1 MDSGSATGQGC
12 CGIDAMTRRMDRH
25 AGGRLCHSVS
35 EARHMLEDDMMGA
48 VAAATTASIRRQAR
62 QAMALALA
70 LA

>member
-1 MDSGSATGQGC
+1 
-12 CGIDAMTRRMDRH
+12 
-25 AGGRLCHSVS
+25 
-35 EARHMLEDDMMGA
+35 MLEDDMMGA